1 MKKTAFIILGIVLA
15 AQLLIPA
22 SMILKHE
29 RILRTGELY
38 RFKTRPIDPADPF
51 QGRYVWLGFENDYI
65 PGINKNEPSPKYN
78 ERVFVSL
85 GAGSDDLCVLKSW
98 SRTQPETG
106 DYLKLKYTGTR
117 TQWNPDT
124 KKSTYMGLRFHL
136 PFNRFYMDENKA
148 KRAERIVR
156 RTTIDLFEPAN
167 TNLVTN
173 CWANVRVLNGAA
185 LIEDVLVD
193 GTPIR
198 ELAGEPS
205 E

>member
-1 MKKTAFIILGIVLA
+1 MKKTAFIILGILIA

-29 RILRTGELY
+29 RILRTGTLY

-51 QGRYVWLGFENDYI
+51 QGRYVQLGFKNDYI
-65 PGINKNEPSPKYN
+65 PAINKNTPAPKRN
-78 ERVFVSL
+78 EKVFVSL
-85 GAGSDDLCVLKSW
+85 ETGTDGLCVLKSW
-98 SRTQPETG
+98 SRTHPKSG
-106 DYLKLKYTGTR
+106 NYLKLKYTGTR
-117 TQWNPDT
+117 NQWNRDT
-124 KKSTYMGLRFHL
+124 KKNTYLGLRFHL

-148 KRAERIVR
+148 PRAEKMVRGIRIN
-156 RTTIDLFEPAN
+156 LNEPAN

-198 ELAGEPS
+198 ELAARPPE
-205 E
+205 

>member
-1 MKKTAFIILGIVLA
+1 MKKTAFIILGVLLT

-29 RILRTGELY
+29 RILRTGTLY

-51 QGRYVWLGFENDYI
+51 QGRYVQLGFENDYI
-65 PGINKNEPSPKYN
+65 PGINKNESSPKYN
-78 ERVFVSL
+78 ERVFVRL
-85 GAGSDDLCVLKSW
+85 GIETNGLCVLKSW
-98 SRTQPETG
+98 SRTRPENN
-106 DYLKLKYTGTR
+106 DYLKLKYRGSRSRWNRETR
-117 TQWNPDT
+117 TS
-124 KKSTYMGLRFHL
+124 KHLGLRFEL
-136 PFNRFYMDENKA
+136 PFDRFYMEESKA
-148 KRAERIVR
+148 PRAEQLVR
-156 RTTIDLFEPAN
+156 STRIDLFGEN

-198 ELAGEPS
+198 ELAAQPQN
-205 E
+205 